1 VALRQKLTHSFRQDE
16 VLKKWFLVDAEGQ
29 TLGRLASRIATVL
42 RGKNK
47 PQFTTN
53 ADCGDFVIVVNA
65 DKIKIAAKREELKTY
80 FHHTLYPAGATVE
93 SYKELMKTNPERIV
107 TMAIK
112 GMIPHNRLGV
122 QVIKKLK
129 VYRGT
134 EHPHSAQKPEPL
146 KFGK

>member
-93 SYKELMKTNPERIV
+93 SYKEIMKTNPERIV
-107 TMAIK
+107 MIK

>member
-1 VALRQKLTHSFRQDE
+1 MALRQKLTHSFRQDE

>member
-93 SYKELMKTNPERIV
+93 SYKELIKTNPERIV